1 MTVCLVMVWGCLL
14 TLGGAVNDEQFNLDF
29 VARTFPAAIVH
40 TMELSSGALACGSG
54 GGRFPGR
61 AAEVVDRRLERCRFA
76 VARQKCFVE
85 TIQRA
90 SDALSL

>member
-40 TMELSSGALACGSG
+40 TMELSSGALSMQ
-54 GGRFPGR
+54 
-61 AAEVVDRRLERCRFA
+61 ERWWQ
-76 VARQKCFVE
+76 VSWE
-85 TIQRA
+85 NG
-90 SDALSL
+90 